1 MQTLTIEV
9 SDDYADRLNSL
20 LGLFPKSKL
29 KVKKEQSSYEE
40 EFLKRYPTKE
50 SYMSE
55 IKRDVELYKEG
66 RLETSSFD
74 GFWEEMDN
82 KIEAWSQSENK

>member
-29 KVKKEQSSYEE
+29 KVKKERSSYEE

-66 RLETSSFD
+66 RLETYPL
-74 GFWEEMDN
+74 EEAHDMLRERIKKHKN
-82 KIEAWSQSENK
+82 GN

>member
-1 MQTLTIEV
+1 MQTLRIEV
-9 SDDYADRLNSL
+9 SDDYADRLDSL

-29 KVKKEQSSYEE
+29 KVKKEKSSYEG

-50 SYMSE
+50 SYIDE

-66 RLETSSFD
+66 MLETSSFE
-74 GFWEEMDN
+74 GFWEEMDE
-82 KIEAWSQSENK
+82 KIEAWGRSENK